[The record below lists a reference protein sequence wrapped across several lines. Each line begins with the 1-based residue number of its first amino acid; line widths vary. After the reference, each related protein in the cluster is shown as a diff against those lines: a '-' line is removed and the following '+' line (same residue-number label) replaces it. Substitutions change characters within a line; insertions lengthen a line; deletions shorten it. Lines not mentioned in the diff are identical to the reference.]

1 MQSRP
6 EPTGVC
12 IVRVEPHG
20 QGVRVTVTVNPD
32 IAQRSTQRPH
42 SFTEVGD
49 ALAAVE
55 DFLVEYARRQRH

>member
-1 MQSRP
+1 M
-6 EPTGVC
+6 
-12 IVRVEPHG
+12 RVEPHG